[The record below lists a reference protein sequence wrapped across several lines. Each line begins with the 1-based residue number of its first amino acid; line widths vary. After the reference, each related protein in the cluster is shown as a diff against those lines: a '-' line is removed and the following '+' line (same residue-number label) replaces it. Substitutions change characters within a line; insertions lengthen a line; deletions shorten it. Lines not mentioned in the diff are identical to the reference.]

1 MCNANTM
8 YTLLFKADWPIPTP
22 AIGRIANYSSLRK
35 NRPKEYSIYDAYFG
49 EHFEFLSSLF
59 S

>member
-1 MCNANTM
+1 M